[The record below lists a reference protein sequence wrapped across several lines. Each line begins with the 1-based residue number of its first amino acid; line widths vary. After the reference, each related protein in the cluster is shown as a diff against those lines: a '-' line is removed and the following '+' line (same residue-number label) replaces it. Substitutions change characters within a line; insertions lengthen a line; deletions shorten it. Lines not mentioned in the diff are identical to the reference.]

1 MRARGKR
8 GRLEEAEMIRTIV
21 EIDEVACNGCGLC
34 AEACHEGAIGLV
46 GGKARLLRDDYCDGL
61 GDCLPACPT
70 GAISFVQRE
79 AQPYDEQAVLAA
91 KEAAAGSPD
100 GSPGHE
106 AMPGPAAATRQAG
119 GCPGSLSRF
128 FAAEDS
134 PAASTGAGCAAGAA
148 DAPAAAVAPD
158 APPRSRLAQW
168 PVEIKLVPARAPYF
182 AGAHVL
188 VAADCTAFAYADF
201 HRRLMDGKTTVIG
214 CPKLDAVDYAGK
226 LAEIFAS
233 NDVASVTVARMEVPC
248 CGGLEQAA
256 RTALARSGKDVPF
269 AVATIST
276 RGELL

>member
-1 MRARGKR
+1 MLRK
-8 GRLEEAEMIRTIV
+8 IIH
-21 EIDEVACNGCGLC
+21 IDEDKCIGCGLC
-34 AEACHEGAIGLV
+34 VDACHEGAIAMV
-46 GGKARLLRDDYCDGL
+46 DGKARLMRDDYCDGL
-61 GDCLPACPT
+61 GDCLPACPA

-79 AQPYDEQAVLAA
+79 AQPYDKQAVLAA
-91 KEAAAGSPD
+91 KAAAGSPAD
-100 GSPGHE
+100 GSSGHAGAAPE
-106 AMPGPAAATRQAG
+106 PVAAARHAA

-134 PAASTGAGCAAGAA
+134 PAASAAA
-148 DAPAAAVAPD
+148 DASAAAAAPD

-168 PVEIKLVPARAPYF
+168 PVEIKLVPAQAPYF

-201 HRRLMDGKTTVIG
+201 HRRLMDGKITVIG
-214 CPKLDAVDYAGK
+214 CPKLDAVDYADK